1 MKKALLLLALLIATH
16 GPSHAEPPSKPAS
29 PDKESPFFT
38 PERDKKGMKG
48 DVPVDPALPNVLIL
62 GDSISIGYTVQVREG
77 LKGKAN
83 VIRPKENCGDTRM
96 GLAGIDKWL
105 GKTKWDVIHFNW
117 GLWDLCYRNPDSK
130 AQGNR
135 DKTKGKISIPI
146 PEYEKNLESLVER
159 LKKTGATLIWASTTY
174 VPEGEG
180 GRFVGDEIKYNAA
193 AETVMRRHGVA
204 INDLRATTAAF
215 PPEMFV
221 KPGDVHYT
229 QKGSGKLAE
238 QVVAAISGALN
249 AQKPAVGKIIDCHV
263 HLYSLARPEGI
274 TWIKKD
280 NAHLFKD
287 HLPADF
293 RAVAEANGVTGVVL
307 VQAGQ
312 SIPDNQ
318 WNLDITANDKQLY
331 VGVVGNLSQV
341 IGTPEFAPL
350 FAKLC
355 EDPRYLGYRLSGRP
369 ANGFDDAFYRDL
381 EATAKAGKSV
391 DFLLGGYTLKEVAAV
406 AERVPNL
413 RIIVDHFGGVQLDGK
428 PLAPEWIADF
438 RAVAK
443 HPNVLC
449 KVSALFGRVAEQP
462 APKDLAFYK
471 PVMDLAFEC
480 YGEDR
485 LVYGSDWPVTKTTGE
500 YADVLKLTREFF
512 EPKGA
517 AVCEK
522 LFHLNAEKFYAIPP
536 VE

>member
-1 MKKALLLLALLIATH
+1 MKQALLLLAILIATH
-16 GPSHAEPPSKPAS
+16 APTHAEPPAKPAT

-48 DVPVDPALPNVLIL
+48 DAPVDPALPNVLIL

-146 PEYEKNLESLVER
+146 PEYETNLEALVER
-159 LKKTGATLIWASTTY
+159 LKKTGATLIWASTTL

-180 GRFVGDEIKYNAA
+180 GRFVGDDIKYNAA
-193 AETVMRRHGVA
+193 AARIMEKHGVR
-204 INDLRATTAAF
+204 INDLHATTAKF
-215 PPEMFV
+215 GSEMFSG
-221 KPGDVHYT
+221 PGNVHY
-229 QKGSGKLAE
+229 KASGSARLAA
-238 QVVAAISGALN
+238 QVVENVAAALGE
-249 AQKPAVGKIIDCHV
+249 KVDVPTIIDCHV
-263 HLYSLARPEGI
+263 HLYSLARPDGI
-274 TWIKKD
+274 AWIAKD
-280 NAHLFKD
+280 NKLLFRD
-287 HLPADF
+287 HLPADHEPI
-293 RAVAEANGVTGVVL
+293 AKANGVTGVVL

-318 WNLDITANDKQLY
+318 WNLDVTAHNKALY
-331 VGVVGNLSQV
+331 RGVVGNLSRV

-355 EDPRYLGYRLSGRP
+355 EDPRYLGYRLSGRDHKDL
-369 ANGFDDAFYRDL
+369 DDAFYRDL
-381 EATAKAGKSV
+381 ELTAKAGKSV
-391 DFLLGGYTLKEVAAV
+391 DFLLGAFSLKDVDAV
-406 AERVPNL
+406 AKRMPQL
-413 RIIVDHFGGVQLDGK
+413 RIIIDHFGGVKLDGN

-443 HPNVLC
+443 HPNVFC

-462 APKDLAFYK
+462 APKELAFYK

-536 VE
+536 VR

>member
-1 MKKALLLLALLIATH
+1 MKTALLLFVLLIAPHGFTH
-16 GPSHAEPPSKPAS
+16 AGSPSKPAS

-48 DVPVDPALPNVLIL
+48 DATVDPTLPNVLIL

-83 VIRPKENCGDTRM
+83 VIRPRENCGDTRM

-105 GKTKWDVIHFNW
+105 GDTKWDVIHFNW

-130 AQGNR
+130 EQGNR
-135 DKTKGKISIPI
+135 DKATGKISVPI
-146 PEYEKNLESLVER
+146 PEYEKNLGALVER
-159 LKKTGATLIWASTTY
+159 LKKTGATLIWASTTH
-174 VPEGEG
+174 VPEGEV
-180 GRFVGDEIKYNAA
+180 GRKFGDKVKYNAA
-193 AETVMRRHGVA
+193 AAGVMRRHGVT
-204 INDLRATTAAF
+204 INDLCAASAAF

-229 QKGSGKLAE
+229 RKGSGRLAE
-238 QVVAAISGALN
+238 QVVAAISDALDETK
-249 AQKPAVGKIIDCHV
+249 AGEGKIIDCHV

-287 HLPADF
+287 HLPGDF
-293 RAVAEANGVTGVVL
+293 RAVAEPNGVTGVVL

-341 IGTPEFAPL
+341 IGTAEFAPL
-350 FAKLC
+350 FESLC
-355 EDPRYLGYRLSGRP
+355 KDPRYLGYRLSGRP
-369 ANGFDDAFYRDL
+369 ANGFEDAFYRDL
-381 EATAKAGKSV
+381 KATAKAGKSV
-391 DFLLGGYTLKEVAAV
+391 DFLLGGYSLKEVSAV
-406 AERVPNL
+406 AERMPEL
-413 RIIVDHFGGVQLDGK
+413 RIIIDHFGGVQLDGN

-438 RAVAK
+438 KAVAK
-443 HPNVLC
+443 HPNVFC

-462 APKDLAFYK
+462 APKELAFYK
-471 PVMDLAFEC
+471 PVMNLAFE
-480 YGEDR
+480 YFGEDR

-500 YADVLKLTREFF
+500 YAEVLELTRSYF
-512 EPKGA
+512 EPKGKDA
-517 AVCEK
+517 CEK
-522 LFHLNAEKFYAIPP
+522 LFHRNAERFYAIPP